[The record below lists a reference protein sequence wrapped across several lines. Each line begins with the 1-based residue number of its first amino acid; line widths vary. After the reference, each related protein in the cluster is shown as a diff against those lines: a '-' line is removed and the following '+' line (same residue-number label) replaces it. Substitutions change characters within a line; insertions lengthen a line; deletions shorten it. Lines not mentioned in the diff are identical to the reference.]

1 MTSAFQNGDGT
12 LGSSEGSWDA
22 VETYFNCISECSLDD
37 GECVTRCVEELKAP
51 GPEGGEPA

>member
-12 LGSSEGSWDA
+12 LGSNEGSWDA

-51 GPEGGEPA
+51 ESEGIDPA